1 MAELHGVQVAVLICY
16 DVEFPETVRAAAERG
31 AHLVAVPTAQMTP
44 FEFVA
49 EQVVRARAWENQV
62 YLAYINHD
70 GRERTLEYV
79 GRSSIVAP
87 SGDVLAG
94 AGHGDQLL
102 LATID
107 TDVVGRARAQNPYL
121 ADRRLDLY

>member
-1 MAELHGVQVAVLICY
+1 
-16 DVEFPETVRAAAERG
+16 
-31 AHLVAVPTAQMTP
+31 MTP

-62 YLAYINHD
+62 YVAYINHD

-94 AGHGDQLL
+94 AEHGDQLL

-107 TDVVGRARAQNPYL
+107 TDVVSRARAENPYL
-121 ADRRLDLY
+121 IDRRLDLY